1 MGAPPLHFST
11 VTRDLEITD
20 ILVCTSTGGRS
31 TNKRD
36 DTPLLDAVGTDKLD
50 LVEILVNKGADV
62 NEVDSEE
69 HRCC

>member
-1 MGAPPLHFST
+1 M
-11 VTRDLEITD
+11 TD

-62 NEVDSEE
+62 NEVNSED
-69 HRCC
+69 HAPLLLTWRSGPSKLLKL